1 MKGSYYEACNCD
13 AVCPCRRE
21 GDRQGGPSTYD
32 TCDFALSW
40 KVDDGHFDGRD
51 LSGLSTVIV
60 GSYSDDE
67 PGSPWRVA
75 VLIDET
81 ADEARQ
87 QDLADIFLGR
97 ISGDTQ
103 RMYGRMIKEVTM
115 VRTAAI
121 KLVHEPGKWRIGVST
136 FVEARSSVLA
146 DADGIVTCGL
156 TADVDGTEMIA
167 DVLTVAVPPFEW
179 NIRERCSFQSPFAYQ
194 G

>member
-21 GDRQGGPSTYD
+21 GDRQGGHSTYD